1 MTTTSE
7 TLYLVDGMSHIF
19 RAYYAIRGLSTSKG
33 LATNAVY
40 GFTMML
46 RKLVAQERPHYL
58 AVVLDSAEP
67 TFRHE
72 SYADYKANRG
82 LMPDDLALQIP
93 YILRV
98 CDVYRVPVVRA
109 PGFEADDL
117 IGTLAKEA
125 EARGIDTVIVT
136 QDKDLCQ
143 LVTDHVTI
151 LREERDRS
159 ATRLDAKGVEERMGV
174 PPALV
179 ADLLGLQGD
188 ASDNIPGA
196 PGIGEKGA
204 LQILAEFG
212 SLEAALDGWER
223 VKRKTYRESLRD
235 NTEIIRLSREL
246 ALIKTDCPI
255 ELDLDAVRYD
265 GPDPTAAYELFSEL
279 EFGTLARE
287 FAAAGAAPSAATPAR
302 AEVARSYRRILQYNE
317 VEQLTERLFSA
328 GRFSIALPDA
338 AAGLLPG
345 LAVATAPGTA
355 VWIDLESSDRPRETF
370 ALVADV
376 LGNGLVDKAAL
387 DAKATLHALNRHLE
401 ALDPRR
407 AKAVA
412 SAVST
417 CGGRFPCDG
426 AVRIEPI
433 ADDVTLAAYL
443 LDPSRTKYPLDEL
456 AREHLG
462 ASIDLE
468 IEGFDPAAAR
478 ALQVAD
484 LTLQLADRLS
494 AAVDSRELGEVYR
507 TMELPLVEILFEIE
521 RTGLLVDASALAEVG
536 ALLDAEIA
544 RLAAE
549 IYELAGGEFNVNSPT
564 QLAEVFERLNFPMKR
579 KTATGKISTSKDVL
593 EELAAEFE
601 LPKRVIDYRELT
613 KLKGTYVDALPA
625 LIDPATGRI
634 HTSLN
639 QAVAATGR
647 LSSTNPNLQN
657 IPVRTE
663 SGRAI
668 RRAFVAAPGCE
679 LISADYSQIEL
690 RILAH
695 VADDEAMKAAFRN
708 GEDIHTATAR
718 AVFGATSAAEEK
730 EKRRLAKIVNFA
742 IAYSVGAFGLAQ
754 RTGLSRKAAKEAIDN
769 YYETFKGVRT
779 YMEETPDRAREHGEV
794 RTLFGRLRQIP
805 DIDNKN
811 HNLRARAEREAI
823 NMPIQGTAA
832 DVMKLAM
839 IAVHEALERE
849 GLRGRVVMQVH
860 DELLVEAPAAEVA
873 KTSEMLA
880 RVMEGVSELSVP
892 FVVDVGSGQN
902 WMAAK

>member
-46 RKLVAQERPHYL
+46 RKLVAQEHPHYL
-58 AVVLDSAEP
+58 AIVLDSAEP

-98 CDVYRVPVVRA
+98 CEVYRVPVVRA
-109 PGFEADDL
+109 PGYEADDL
-117 IGTLAKEA
+117 IGTLAREA
-125 EARGIDTVIVT
+125 EARGLATVIVT

-143 LVTDHVTI
+143 LVTDRITI
-151 LREERDRS
+151 LREERDRQVS
-159 ATRLDAKGVEERMGV
+159 RLDAKGVEERMGV

-179 ADLLGLQGD
+179 VDLLGLQGD

-204 LQILAEFG
+204 LQILQEFG
-212 SLEAALDGWER
+212 SIEAALEGWER

-235 NTEIIRLSREL
+235 NADLIRMSRDL
-246 ALIKTDCPI
+246 AQIKTDCPI
-255 ELDLDAVRYD
+255 ELDLEAVRYD
-265 GPDPTAAYELFSEL
+265 GPDPAAAYELFSEL

-287 FAAAGAAPSAATPAR
+287 FAASAAPTEGAAPAR
-302 AEVARSYRRILQYNE
+302 AVVSRSYRRVRLYNE
-317 VEQLTERLFSA
+317 IEQLAEQLFSA
-328 GRFSIALPDA
+328 GRFAVGLPEPSD
-338 AAGLLPG
+338 GLLPG
-345 LAVATAPGTA
+345 LAVATGPGTA
-355 VWIDLESSDRPRETF
+355 VWVDLEGCDRPREAF
-370 ALVADV
+370 DLVADV
-376 LGNGLVDKAAL
+376 LGNGLVDKVAL
-387 DAKATLHALNRHLE
+387 DAKAALHALNRHLE

-407 AKAVA
+407 AKAVVT
-412 SAVST
+412 AVTT
-417 CGGRFPCDG
+417 CGGGFPWAG

-433 ADDVTLAAYL
+433 SEDVTLAAYL
-443 LDPSRTKYPLDEL
+443 LDPNRAKYPLDEL
-456 AREHLG
+456 ARDHLG
-462 ASIDLE
+462 ASIDAE
-468 IEGFDPAAAR
+468 IDGFDAVAAR
-478 ALQVAD
+478 ALQTAD

-494 AAVDSRELGEVYR
+494 AAVDARELGPVYR

-521 RTGLLVDASALAEVG
+521 RIGLLVDARALADVG
-536 ALLDAEIA
+536 AQLDGEIS

-579 KTATGKISTSKDVL
+579 KTATGKVSTSKDVL

-601 LPKRVIDYRELT
+601 LPRLVIEYRELT

-663 SGRAI
+663 AGRAI

-690 RILAH
+690 RVLAH
-695 VADDEAMKAAFRN
+695 VADDEAMKAAFRG
-708 GEDIHTATAR
+708 GEDIHAATAR

-769 YYETFKGVRT
+769 YYATFKGVRA
-779 YMEETPDRAREHGEV
+779 YMDETPERARERGEV

-839 IAVHEALERE
+839 IAVHEALVAER
-849 GLRGRVVMQVH
+849 LRGRVVMQVH
-860 DELLVEAPAAEVA
+860 DELLVEAPDGEVER
-873 KTSEMLA
+873 TSELLK
-880 RVMEGVSELSVP
+880 RVMEGAFEMSVP
-892 FVVDVGSGQN
+892 LVVDVGSGTN